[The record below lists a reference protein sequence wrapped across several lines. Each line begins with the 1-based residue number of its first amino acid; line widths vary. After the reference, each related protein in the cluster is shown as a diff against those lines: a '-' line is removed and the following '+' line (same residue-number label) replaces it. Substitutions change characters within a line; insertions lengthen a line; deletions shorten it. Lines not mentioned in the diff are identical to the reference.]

1 MSKAKKGQSL
11 CFADLTVQAQEKAL
25 VNDAKV
31 LYSTAMQ
38 AYHILGVYQQLS
50 SAHHNHHPTFQQCGC
65 FWRATLQ
72 SMHYTMQMYL
82 AKLYDK
88 PEKDTITLFQL
99 LNNLEIHQQ
108 IATLSLHQQTCC
120 ITLTEKEKTYFEE
133 YYARHNTTAPVA
145 YANGCD
151 YRYYLDTVDAY
162 LNVLRAKRC
171 CVTTLSKTLHI
182 KRNQF
187 LAHHIRATYDDVN
200 SFLQACTISIDEIE
214 YLVNVAI
221 SIATGI
227 HQLLT
232 GKGLSTKI
240 SNHNDV
246 RYILSVLN
254 TPLDGVQLGD
264 DCCTCKRF

>member
-1 MSKAKKGQSL
+1 MSRTKKGQSL
-11 CFADLTVQAQEKAL
+11 CFADLTVQEQEKAL

-50 SAHHNHHPTFQQCGC
+50 SAHQNHHPTFQLCGC
-65 FWRATLQ
+65 FWRATMQ
-72 SMHYTMQMYL
+72 SIHYTMQMYL
-82 AKLYDK
+82 AKLYDT
-88 PEKDTITLFQL
+88 PDKDTITLFQL

-133 YYARHNTTAPVA
+133 YYARHNAVAPLA
-145 YANGCD
+145 YKKSCE

-162 LNVLRAKRC
+162 INVLRAKRR
-171 CVTTLSKTLHI
+171 CVTDISNTLHT

-187 LAHHIRATYDDVN
+187 LAHHIRTTYDDVN

-232 GKGLSTKI
+232 GNGLSTKI
-240 SNHNDV
+240 SNHDDV
-246 RYILSVLN
+246 QYILSVLN
-254 TPLDGVQLGD
+254 TPLDSVRLGD
-264 DCCTCKRF
+264 SCCTCKRF

>member
-1 MSKAKKGQSL
+1 M
-11 CFADLTVQAQEKAL
+11 
-25 VNDAKV
+25 
-31 LYSTAMQ
+31 
-38 AYHILGVYQQLS
+38 
-50 SAHHNHHPTFQQCGC
+50 
-65 FWRATLQ
+65 Q
-72 SMHYTMQMYL
+72 SMYYTMQMYL
-82 AKLYDK
+82 AKLYDT
-88 PEKDTITLFQL
+88 PDKDTITLFQI

-108 IATLSLHQQTCC
+108 ITTLSLRQHTCY

-133 YYARHNTTAPVA
+133 YYARHNTTAPAA
-145 YANGCD
+145 YTNGCD

-162 LNVLRAKRC
+162 LNVLRAKRR
-171 CVTTLSKTLHI
+171 CVTTLSNTLHI

-232 GKGLSTKI
+232 GSGLSTKI
-240 SNHNDV
+240 SNHDDV
-246 RYILSVLN
+246 QYILSVLN
-254 TPLDGVQLGD
+254 TPLDSVRLGD
-264 DCCTCKRF
+264 SCCTCKRF